1 MLDQLGH
8 PVLASAAYN
17 AGPARARRWRDPS
30 RALEGAVYV
39 ETIPFP
45 ETREYVKKVM
55 ANAVFYGALIDK
67 KTTPLKKRLGTI
79 APLSAA
85 APLDQDLP

>member
-1 MLDQLGH
+1 
-8 PVLASAAYN
+8 
-17 AGPARARRWRDPS
+17 
-30 RALEGAVYV
+30 
-39 ETIPFP
+39 
-45 ETREYVKKVM
+45 M